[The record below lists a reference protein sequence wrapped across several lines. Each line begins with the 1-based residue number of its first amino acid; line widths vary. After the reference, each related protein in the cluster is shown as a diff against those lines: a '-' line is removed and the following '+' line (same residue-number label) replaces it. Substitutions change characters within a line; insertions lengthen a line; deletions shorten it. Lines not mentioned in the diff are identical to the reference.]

1 MFTTRIANRMSQR
14 GILMNKL
21 VIHYNTLKIRPP
33 MPFSIADADQRLH
46 TLDAVLTDLG
56 PAHD

>member
-1 MFTTRIANRMSQR
+1 
-14 GILMNKL
+14 MNKL